1 MSDGER
7 VIRGSKS
14 PLEVLLLFV
23 NSSVGAKVIMGLT
36 GLVLWGFVLGH
47 MVGNLQVFQGRETL
61 NAYGEFLHS
70 LGHGAGLWAVRAVLI
85 AVVVSHIFFGLKL
98 ARMNRLA
105 RGPEYRM
112 KKQRRTN
119 LASLTMAVSGLVI
132 LGFVI
137 FHLLHFTTG
146 SIQPEFYHT
155 DDKGRHDVFDMVV
168 QGFKTPWIVAIYV
181 VGQVVLLSHLV
192 HGTVSL
198 WQSLG
203 FHHGVWTPALKVVG
217 RALAILIVA
226 GNLAIPLAILLFWN

>member
-146 SIQPEFYHT
+146 SIQPEFYHA